1 MQNTRHK
8 KSYFNQNSGDF
19 MQTHEKLREIRL
31 RHRLT
36 QDEFAEKIGLALNT
50 YGKIERGE
58 TDIKTAKLKEIAK
71 IMNIDPKELIDSN
84 ENTILNFAEKCN
96 HNNHFQCHIV
106 LSETQCAHELE
117 KAHLIIEQKDKELA
131 LMKQQIEDL
140 RAMLNLVKTT

>member
-1 MQNTRHK
+1 
-8 KSYFNQNSGDF
+8 
-19 MQTHEKLREIRL
+19 MQTHEKLREIRQ
-31 RHRLT
+31 RHHLT
-36 QDEFAEKIGLALNT
+36 QEKFAEKIGLALNT

-58 TDIKTAKLKEIAK
+58 TDIKTAKLKKIAK

-117 KAHLIIEQKDKELA
+117 KAQLIIEQKDKELA

-140 RAMLNLVKTT
+140 RAMLNLMKNKQ